1 MAYRQLTEKV
11 VVDYIR
17 DLESMQKKFSSFD
30 NISIKEVGDGNLNYV
45 YVVTNEA
52 KPEETVIIKQA
63 VPFIRVIGES
73 WPLDIERMEFE
84 VMALRQEYEY
94 CPDLVPE
101 VYYADSEM
109 SLVIMQNLNKHTI
122 MRGEMNLG
130 KKFPKMPDH
139 ISTFL
144 AEMLFKTS
152 DWGMAGKTKK
162 WPHHDTASKKEM
174 VEKFINKD
182 LCNLTENFI
191 FSYPL

>member
-1 MAYRQLTEKV
+1 MAYKQLTEELV
-11 VVDYIR
+11 LDYIKNL
-17 DLESMQKKFSSFD
+17 DLMQEKFSSFD

-45 YVVTNEA
+45 YIVTNETNR
-52 KPEETVIIKQA
+52 EETVILKQA
-63 VPFIRVIGES
+63 VPFLRVVGES

-84 VMALRQEYEY
+84 VMALRQQYEY
-94 CPDLVPE
+94 CPELVPE
-101 VYYADSEM
+101 IYYADKEM
-109 SLVIMQNLNKHTI
+109 SLVIMQNLNRHAI

-144 AEMLFKTS
+144 AEMVFKSS

-162 WPHHDTASKKEM
+162 WPHHDSATKKDM
-174 VEKFINKD
+174 VAKFINKD

-191 FSYPL
+191 FS